1 MLSIPD
7 PPRSSSSVAYNWI
20 PDRPPGFGRR
30 GWKKKNLPPTG
41 VRNRALVVLLW
52 RAGLRISEALALM
65 PKDLDATEGTIR
77 VLRGKGAKSRITPL
91 DPESFAVIEKWAA
104 VREKLGISARRTLI
118 CTLKGTPVQTA
129 YVRALLPR
137 LAKRAG
143 ITKRCHPHGLR
154 HSYACDLRR
163 EGIDVGVISKALGHS
178 HISTTSLYLDHI
190 SPKLVIDTLRNRV
203 WGGVEAVGA
212 K

>member
-1 MLSIPD
+1 M
-7 PPRSSSSVAYNWI
+7 PRGTLPAEPLTREEVLGLLKASSARAPS
-20 PDRPPGFGRR
+20 
-30 GWKKKNLPPTG
+30 G
-41 VRNRALVVLLW
+41 VRNRALLVLLW
-52 RAGLRISEALALM
+52 RAGLRISEALALL
-65 PKDLDATEGTIR
+65 PKDLSADEGTIR
-77 VLRGKGAKSRITPL
+77 VLRGKGSKSRVVPL

-143 ITKRCHPHGLR
+143 IQKRCHPHGLR

-163 EGIDVGVISKALGHS
+163 EGVDVGVISKALGHA
-178 HISTTSLYLDHI
+178 HVSTTSTYLDHI
-190 SPKLVIDTLRNRV
+190 SPKLVIDTLRNRT
-203 WGGVEAVGA
+203 WGGVEAAGA
-212 K
+212 EK